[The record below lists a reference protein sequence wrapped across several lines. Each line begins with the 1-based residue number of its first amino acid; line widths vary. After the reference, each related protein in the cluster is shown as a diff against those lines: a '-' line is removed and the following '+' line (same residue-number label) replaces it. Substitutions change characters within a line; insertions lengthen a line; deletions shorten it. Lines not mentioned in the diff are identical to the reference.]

1 MGFNRKV
8 AETRRI
14 NLNDNFRLDEQSEQD
29 QKIISNFDLLES
41 EQSLNPE
48 FWTLNLEPFNKSCS
62 PGQKTK
68 VNFKQIKK
76 EN

>member
-48 FWTLNLEPFNKSCS
+48 F
-62 PGQKTK
+62 
-68 VNFKQIKK
+68 
-76 EN
+76 

>member
-14 NLNDNFRLDEQSEQD
+14 NLNDNSRLDEQSEQD

-48 FWTLNLEPFNKSCS
+48 F
-62 PGQKTK
+62 
-68 VNFKQIKK
+68 
-76 EN
+76 